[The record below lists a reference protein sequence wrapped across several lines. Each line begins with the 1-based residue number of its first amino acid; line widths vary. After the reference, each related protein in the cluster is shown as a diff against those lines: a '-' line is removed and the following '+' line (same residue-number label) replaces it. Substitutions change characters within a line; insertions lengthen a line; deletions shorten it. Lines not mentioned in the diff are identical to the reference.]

1 MNIKPKYV
9 LYDICRMKPFNL
21 IEYTHVNDVNTQVL
35 EVSVINNGEQIE
47 LSSDYTYTAAIVNRE
62 TKALINNSIEC
73 SLNCSGNVEI
83 PVDNFHQLGA
93 QDLLIELTITDSN
106 GNQVLVTPF
115 PLWIH
120 VNASILDDAQVT
132 PDSLGTI
139 PELLEEAKE
148 ALEATKDYETLENKP
163 QINGHELTGN
173 KSSDALDLQKK
184 LIPGNNITL
193 NENGL
198 ISASGGLTIDR
209 TPPQIFSTEQYP
221 YTEGDL
227 FLYNQKLYEF
237 IGTMPGTYHTRN
249 IFSKTGRRIVY
260 SSYEPPRFEETS
272 AVSSFDTG
280 DLYVVVTSQASNSQG
295 RLIGQD
301 VYLCVE
307 TIWLSNGSN
316 YNMQYYYYWQ
326 KIRVEDISNIVTAAA
341 VNQNGTITI
350 TLSDGTTVT
359 STGAVIESTSNKV
372 TTIDANSTNAEYPSA
387 KAVYDAIQGISYTLT
402 LQDKQDIADIVI
414 QMMNS
419 AT

>member
-73 SLNCSGNVEI
+73 SLNGSGNVEI
-83 PVDNFHQLGA
+83 PVDNF
-93 QDLLIELTITDSN
+93 TDSN

-139 PELLEEAKE
+139 PKLLEEAKE

-184 LIPGNNITL
+184 LIPGINITL

-249 IFSKTGRRIVY
+249 IFSKTGKQIVY
-260 SSYEPPRFEETS
+260 SSHEPPRFEETS

-372 TTIDANSTNAEYPSA
+372 TTIDVNSTNAEYPSA
-387 KAVYDAIQGISYTLT
+387 KAVYDAVQGISYTLT

>member
-73 SLNCSGNVEI
+73 SLNGSGNVEI

-184 LIPGNNITL
+184 RSRFAEEAYPG
-193 NENGL
+193 
-198 ISASGGLTIDR
+198 
-209 TPPQIFSTEQYP
+209 
-221 YTEGDL
+221 
-227 FLYNQKLYEF
+227 
-237 IGTMPGTYHTRN
+237 H
-249 IFSKTGRRIVY
+249 
-260 SSYEPPRFEETS
+260 
-272 AVSSFDTG
+272 
-280 DLYVVVTSQASNSQG
+280 
-295 RLIGQD
+295 
-301 VYLCVE
+301 
-307 TIWLSNGSN
+307 
-316 YNMQYYYYWQ
+316 
-326 KIRVEDISNIVTAAA
+326 
-341 VNQNGTITI
+341 
-350 TLSDGTTVT
+350 
-359 STGAVIESTSNKV
+359 
-372 TTIDANSTNAEYPSA
+372 
-387 KAVYDAIQGISYTLT
+387 
-402 LQDKQDIADIVI
+402 
-414 QMMNS
+414 
-419 AT
+419 